1 MRIRMR
7 PYAGQAD
14 QRRMADLV
22 HAHPAGN
29 VHLADLPYRLSSWAF
44 DDPGNIGLWEDGAGR
59 LLAWA
64 VLQAPF
70 WAIDYADRPDVRD
83 YGIHPMILTWAV
95 ARAQAVVGTPGG
107 RPAWLVSV
115 RADQSDRQGDLE
127 RAGFV
132 RQADWSQVFMA
143 RPADAPVPLAVL
155 PEGFVVRPLAGLS
168 EVAAYTE
175 LHRAA
180 FGSENM
186 TTAWRARTLERPE
199 YIPDLDL
206 VIVAPGGRLAAFCVG
221 WLDRRGPDGRV
232 LGQVEPLG
240 VLPDFQGQGLGRA
253 VLLEGLRR
261 MQAHGATLL
270 TVETDTYRD
279 AAFSLYQSA
288 GFRVAHDI
296 WVYRRDFTARAA

>member
-14 QRRMADLV
+14 QRRMTDLA

-29 VHLADLPYRLSSWAF
+29 IHIADLPYRFSSWAF

-64 VLQAPF
+64 VLQPPF
-70 WAIDYADRPDVRD
+70 WAIDYADHPDVRE
-83 YGIHPMILTWAV
+83 YGIHPMILTWAI
-95 ARAQAVVGTPGG
+95 ARAQAGAGTPGG
-107 RPAWLVSV
+107 RPAWFVSV
-115 RADQSDRQGDLE
+115 RADQTDRQGDLE

-143 RPADAPVPLAVL
+143 RSAAEPVPPAVL

-168 EVAAYTE
+168 EVEAYAE

-180 FGSENM
+180 FGSPNM
-186 TTAWRARTLERPE
+186 TAAWRARTLEQPE
-199 YIPDLDL
+199 YLPDLDL
-206 VIVAPGGRLAAFCVG
+206 VIAAPDGQLVAFCVG
-221 WLDRRGPDGRV
+221 WLDHHAPGGAV

-240 VLPDFQGQGLGRA
+240 VHPDFQGQGLGRA

-261 MQAHGATLL
+261 LQAHGATLL

-288 GFRVAHDI
+288 GFRVAYDI